1 MRNLRVLR
9 NCTVIEGYLAIILIE
24 NAKPG
29 DFDAVSFPHLR
40 EVGSYLLL
48 YRLYGLRS
56 LARLFPNLAVIRGQ
70 LLFFNYALV
79 RIINCNLRGCSQGN
93 KNQLVAQIRLHG
105 AVCIVADLRKILRVL
120 VHSLE
125 CRRCDRGAVDAEG
138 MLIQTLFCRLEGLD
152 WRSIL
157 SCSSGVWGKTQP
169 LTDFFVAQ

>member
-1 MRNLRVLR
+1 MRITSQIDNLRVLR

-40 EVGSYLLL
+40 EIGSYLLL

-79 RIINCNLRGCSQGN
+79 CNHIGCS
-93 KNQLVAQIRLHG
+93 LHVIPS
-105 AVCIVADLRKILRVL
+105 VCL
-120 VHSLE
+120 
-125 CRRCDRGAVDAEG
+125 
-138 MLIQTLFCRLEGLD
+138 
-152 WRSIL
+152 
-157 SCSSGVWGKTQP
+157 GKVREFQ
-169 LTDFFVAQ
+169 